1 MPPTAADPNVTAP
14 PSDLVRA
21 AARGRLPAWTT
32 VSPKRLAH
40 MGRVAGLMREWAERL
55 GLSAAEADRW
65 TAAGWLHDALRD
77 APADVL
83 RAGVPAEFRD
93 LHPLLLHGPAAAE
106 RLDGDADEEL
116 RDAVRYHTLGSARF
130 GLLGRALYLAD
141 FMEPGRTFDPP
152 WTASLRERMPEE
164 MDEVLRE
171 VVDARVR
178 HVGEGGEV
186 HPLTL
191 EFHRAVTGAQG

>member
-1 MPPTAADPNVTAP
+1 MPSTSAGRTVTAS

-40 MGRVAGLMREWAERL
+40 MGRVAGLMREWAEALRL
-55 GLSAAEADRW
+55 PSHEVERW

-77 APADVL
+77 ADPEVL
-83 RAGVPAEFRD
+83 RRQVPPAFRD

-116 RDAVRYHTLGSARF
+116 RDAIRYHTLGFAGF
-130 GLLGRALYLAD
+130 GTLGKALYLAD
-141 FMEPGRTFDPP
+141 FMEPGRTFDPE
-152 WTASLRERMPEE
+152 WTASLRARMP
-164 MDEVLRE
+164 DELDAVLRD
-171 VVDARVR
+171 VVSARVR
-178 HVGEGGEV
+178 HVGEAGEV

-191 EFHRAVTGAQG
+191 EFHRAVTGAPA